1 MNLKNQWN
9 ILFELQKHKIRTA
22 HTKWAILGTT
32 PGSESS
38 SSIELGMSPS
48 YFVRQIWAIFFKLHI
63 GFSYIKPNLIK
74 HKIKEFD
81 MLTSYRNTRSFK
93 TGSLI
98 WSYEKNGFQKLPN
111 NIQGKSTFWW
121 WLCLLCCIVFLC
133 IYTCFII
140 FNVIRKVCKFL

>member
-38 SSIELGMSPS
+38 SSIELGMSPPHHTSWDKYEQFSSS
-48 YFVRQIWAIFFKLHI
+48 YWLFLYKTQPDKTQN
-63 GFSYIKPNLIK
+63 G

-93 TGSLI
+93 TRSLI
-98 WSYEKNGFQKLPN
+98 WSYQKKGFQKLPK
-111 NIQGKSTFWW
+111 NIQGKSTFWRRRW
-121 WLCLLCCIVFLC
+121 VAPILEEKH
-133 IYTCFII
+133 Y
-140 FNVIRKVCKFL
+140 